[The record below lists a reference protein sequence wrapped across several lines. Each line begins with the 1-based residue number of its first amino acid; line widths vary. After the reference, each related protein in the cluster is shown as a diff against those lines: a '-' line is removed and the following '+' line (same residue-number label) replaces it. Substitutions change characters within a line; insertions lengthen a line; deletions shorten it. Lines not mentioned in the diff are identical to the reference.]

1 CNEAHGFYAVSR
13 ADDVERGLSDREHF
27 SNARSDVLE
36 FIKTGMEFPS
46 GIFIFEDPP
55 LHTVHRGL
63 ISRVFTPKKM
73 AALEPE
79 VRTYCVRSLDSLAGR
94 DGFDFVHDLG
104 AQIPMRVMGMLL
116 GIPEDEQEMV
126 RDHAISGIATERGQ
140 PLPDTA
146 GPAAALPPTYVHRT

>member
-1 CNEAHGFYAVSR
+1 MSQATDVYYDPYDVEISADPYPVFRRLRDEAPVYYNEAHDFYAVSR
-13 ADDVERGLSDREHF
+13 AEDVERGLSDREHF

-36 FIKTGMEFPS
+36 FIKAGVEFPS

-63 ISRVFTPKKM
+63 IARVFTPKKM

-79 VRTYCVRSLDSLAGR
+79 VREYSVRCLDSLVGSG
-94 DGFDFVHDLG
+94 GFDFVHDLG

-116 GIPEDEQEMV
+116 GIP
-126 RDHAISGIATERGQ
+126 
-140 PLPDTA
+140 
-146 GPAAALPPTYVHRT
+146 